1 MFIGHIVSDLAFS
14 TMAQLSDFGKVGLP
28 RISIDS
34 LQESSLYTH
43 ASNSALVE
51 VGLVLPTSP
60 QAKLVDYQNIYQN
73 FTERSINPILDLSEV
88 SVGQHFYWQIG
99 GYPVHG
105 QVLITSWLVLASI
118 VVLSLLAN
126 LKLEASVPTGLQNL
140 TEYITEF
147 IRDLAKAQI
156 GEEEYSTWVPFLG
169 TIFLFIFV
177 SNWSGALLPWR
188 LIELP
193 NGELAAPT
201 NDINTTVGLALL
213 TSVAYF
219 YAGLRKKGLGY
230 FKRYIEPAAFLLPI
244 NILEDFTKPL
254 SLSFR
259 LFGNILADELVVGV
273 LIALVPIV
281 VPIPLML
288 LGLFTSAIQA
298 LVFAT
303 LAGAYIGEALEGH

>member
-1 MFIGHIVSDLAFS
+1 MY
-14 TMAQLSDFGKVGLP
+14 Q
-28 RISIDS
+28 
-34 LQESSLYTH
+34 TH
-43 ASNSALVE
+43 ENL
-51 VGLVLPTSP
+51 
-60 QAKLVDYQNIYQN
+60 IYN
-73 FTERSINPILDLSEV
+73 CMNPVFDVSEV
-88 SVGQHFYWQIG
+88 SVGQHFYWNILG
-99 GYPVHG
+99 FSVHG
-105 QVLITSWLVLASI
+105 QVLITSW
-118 VVLSLLAN
+118 VVLGIIIVLSFLGNSN
-126 LKLEASVPTGLQNL
+126 LKRIPDGLQNL
-140 TEYITEF
+140 TEYITEY
-147 IRDLAKAQI
+147 IRDLAKTQI
-156 GEEEYSTWVPFLG
+156 GEEEYLAWVPFLG

-177 SNWSGALLPWR
+177 SNWSGALIPWR

-193 NGELAAPT
+193 HGELAAPT
-201 NDINTTVGLALL
+201 NDINTTVALALL
-213 TSVAYF
+213 TSIAYF

-244 NILEDFTKPL
+244 NVLEDFTKPL

-273 LIALVPIV
+273 LIALVPLV